1 MPPQLPWAGGRPWGS
16 AGEARLSPGLL
27 PSCSRGAGLPAEAG
41 QGWTPAAA
49 ARLRTRRTA
58 FPGGA
63 QRPLRRTFRFL
74 ACVLKG
80 ERGPASGTQ
89 AGDEDTL
96 GGDGDGP
103 AAGHLPQ
110 GEASLVPS
118 SKRGPQAEGPGGSQ
132 EPWGWS
138 LISARQ

>member
-1 MPPQLPWAGGRPWGS
+1 M
-16 AGEARLSPGLL
+16 
-27 PSCSRGAGLPAEAG
+27 
-41 QGWTPAAA
+41 PAAA

-63 QRPLRRTFRFL
+63 QRPLLRTFHFL
-74 ACVLKG
+74 TCVFKG
-80 ERGPASGTQ
+80 ECGPASGTQ

-96 GGDGDGP
+96 GSDGGRP
-103 AAGHLPQ
+103 GAGHLPQ

-118 SKRGPQAEGPGGSQ
+118 FKRGPQAEGPGGSQ
-132 EPWGWS
+132 EPWGWR